1 MKEYVI
7 GEGAVVVNADCLDF
21 LRTLAD
27 SSIDSVVTD
36 PPYGLGNTSP
46 ENVAACLAAWL
57 SGEAHEAKGGG
68 FMGKEW
74 DAWVP
79 GPAVWRECLRVL
91 KPGGHLLAFAGSRT
105 LDLMGISLR
114 LAGFEVR
121 DSLQWLY
128 GTGFPKSLNVSKAI
142 DKAAGAER
150 KVVGTYTARGFSN
163 VSPTEDGRNQW
174 AAGDVIDKVGTRT
187 APATPEAKQWD
198 GWGTALK
205 PAAEPILLCRKPLS
219 GTVAANVL
227 EHGVGALNVDGCRVE
242 TDDNLNGGSYSGGE
256 APAVRAFGVKKPASG
271 GFEQPD
277 GRWPPNV
284 LLSHVPDCN
293 GDHNGHGCVE
303 GCAVGTL
310 GGQSGVQTSGSRKQG
325 RIGLMGYGGAAAA
338 PMPPVKGS
346 SPTAARFFPSFRY
359 EAKPGK
365 KERDAGVQGPVVSGA
380 DVTGRQEGSAGL
392 DNPRAGTRTKRKN
405 THTTVKPIE
414 LMRWLVRLVTPPG
427 GIVLD
432 PFCGSGTTGCAAVQE
447 GVLFLGVEREE
458 EYAIIAKD
466 RIEHWSKA

>member
-1 MKEYVI
+1 VKEYIV
-7 GEGAVVVNADCLDF
+7 GEGAVVVHADCLDF

-27 SSIDSVVTD
+27 NSIDSVVTD
-36 PPYGLGNTSP
+36 PPYGLGDTSP

-57 SGEAHEAKGGG
+57 SGDEHEAKGGG
-68 FMGKEW
+68 FMGKTW
-74 DAWVP
+74 DSWVP
-79 GPAVWRECLRVL
+79 GPAVWKECLRVL

-142 DKAAGAER
+142 DKAAGA
-150 KVVGTYTARGFSN
+150 
-163 VSPTEDGRNQW
+163 
-174 AAGDVIDKVGTRT
+174 
-187 APATPEAKQWD
+187 TPEAEQWD

-205 PAAEPILLCRKPLS
+205 PAAEPVLLCRKPLN

-227 EHGVGALNVDGCRVE
+227 THGVGALNVDGCRVA
-242 TDDNLNGGSYSGGE
+242 TGDDLNGGTYSSGGNINGLPGDARTGAAAGMFAE
-256 APAVRAFGVKKPASG
+256 GGGRLPGAFK
-271 GFEQPD
+271 QPE

-284 LLSHVPDCN
+284 LFTHTPNCDGDNN
-293 GDHNGHGCVE
+293 GAGCVE

-310 GGQSGVQTSGSRKQG
+310 GGQSGEKTSGSRKQG
-325 RIGLMGYGGAAAA
+325 EHGLMGYGGASAA

-346 SPTAARFFPSFRY
+346 SPTTARFFPSFRY
-359 EAKPGK
+359 VAKPGK
-365 KERDAGVQGPVVSGA
+365 KERDAGVQGPVVTGA

-392 DNPRAGTRTKRKN
+392 DNPRAGTRTERKN
-405 THTTVKPIE
+405 THTTVKPID

-427 GIVLD
+427 GVVLD

-466 RIEHWSKA
+466 RIEHWSTT